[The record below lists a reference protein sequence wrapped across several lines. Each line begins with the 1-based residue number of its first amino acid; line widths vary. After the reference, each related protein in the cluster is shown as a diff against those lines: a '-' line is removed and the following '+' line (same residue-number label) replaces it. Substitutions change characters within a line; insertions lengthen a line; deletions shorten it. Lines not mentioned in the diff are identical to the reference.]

1 MIIKKVKDCNVPSGA
16 VAVHPL
22 LIYSFE
28 VINQPNEAGASTV
41 TEATREAAIDLLI
54 DVLRKYDA
62 REENIPLVQVFFP
75 PSSLLIK
82 LL

>member
-1 MIIKKVKDCNVPSGA
+1 VKDCNVPSGA
-16 VAVHPL
+16 VSVHPL

-28 VINQPNEAGASTV
+28 VINQPNNEAAGASTV

-75 PSSLLIK
+75 P
-82 LL
+82 